1 MRDHGSRCGRRSC
14 GFAAVEGIVGVADS
28 RQSGGVLESAAEQ
41 AAAADRLSFSIL
53 LLGSS
58 LGRPLSRAVRRRRG
72 PMKRRVLVAIVAATG
87 LLVGVSLYASR
98 GGDGGRAP
106 AKRIAFGSDTTD
118 LWPSSR
124 SWAWN

>member
-58 LGRPLSRAVRRRRG
+58 LGRPLSRAVRRLRW
-72 PMKRRVLVAIVAATG
+72 LAIKSAKNCGFAAVEG
-87 LLVGVSLYASR
+87 IVGVADSR
-98 GGDGGRAP
+98 QSGGCWSQP
-106 AKRIAFGSDTTD
+106 PNK
-118 LWPSSR
+118 L
-124 SWAWN
+124 

>member
-28 RQSGGVLESAAEQ
+28 RRSGGLLESAAEQ

-58 LGRPLSRAVRRRRG
+58 LGRPLSRAVRRLNG
-72 PMKRRVLVAIVAATG
+72 GQMADLSS
-87 LLVGVSLYASR
+87 LLLGHRLEDVVKHDHSWE
-98 GGDGGRAP
+98 
-106 AKRIAFGSDTTD
+106 FVFSD
-118 LWPSSR
+118 
-124 SWAWN
+124 